1 MCTLIRLV
9 TFLFLVLSASQ
20 LGIHYRIASVR
31 LSKTVLD
38 STPWIPD
45 SRYWIPVFVSGPW
58 ISDSNRLWYSRL
70 LERYSGFQNPG
81 FRIPEVK
88 FSRIP
93 DSSGKNFLDFKTE
106 SRLPYMGRTAMSRF
120 FVTLIKTQKSTL
132 QSKKT
137 LGIMVQFYLKLIFY

>member
-20 LGIHYRIASVR
+20 LGIHYRITSVR

-45 SRYWIPVFVSGPW
+45 SRYWIAVFVSGPW

-70 LERYSGFQNPG
+70 LELYSGFQNPG
-81 FRIPEVK
+81 LRIPEAK
-88 FSRIP
+88 FLPHSGFLGQKFIGFQNGIP
-93 DSSGKNFLDFKTE
+93 TPLHGENS
-106 SRLPYMGRTAMSRF
+106 Y
-120 FVTLIKTQKSTL
+120 VT
-132 QSKKT
+132 
-137 LGIMVQFYLKLIFY
+137 IFCYFN